1 MTDRWS
7 GHAPDLVR
15 DNRLMHER
23 IAEQDREIARLTELL
38 RIAESKALPALPEV
52 GVGVIPF
59 THWSKDPLIPYANC
73 KCVSCEDARQPVEA
87 TSSDSAASEPPK

>member
-1 MTDRWS
+1 MDSKWS

-38 RIAESKALPALPEV
+38 RIAESKATPALPET
-52 GVGVIPF
+52 GVAAIPF
-59 THWSKDPLIPYANC
+59 THWSKDFLVPYAGC
-73 KCVSCEDARQPVEA
+73 DCSTCTEARADPTVGAAPDA
-87 TSSDSAASEPPK
+87 K